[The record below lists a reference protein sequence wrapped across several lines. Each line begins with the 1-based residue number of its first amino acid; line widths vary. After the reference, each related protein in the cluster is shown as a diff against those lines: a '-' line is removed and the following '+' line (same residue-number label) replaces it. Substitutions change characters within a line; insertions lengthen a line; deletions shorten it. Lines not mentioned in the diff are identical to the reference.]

1 MATKHPHY
9 TNSKILYDKQ
19 NYKDFSLWNILFYL
33 LVILYIYIYMYFNI
47 YNTLYEYSMKNYTG
61 ED

>member
-33 LVILYIYIYMYFNI
+33 LVIYIYIYILFNI
-47 YNTLYEYSMKNYTG
+47 YNGLCDYSMKNYRE